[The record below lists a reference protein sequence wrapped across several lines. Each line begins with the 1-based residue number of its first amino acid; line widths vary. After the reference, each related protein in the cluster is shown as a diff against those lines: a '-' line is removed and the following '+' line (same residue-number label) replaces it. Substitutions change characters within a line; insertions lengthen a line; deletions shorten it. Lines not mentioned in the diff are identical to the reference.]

1 METSTVAITSTN
13 VAITST
19 VAITSDLYFTNIHI
33 LPTAVNAT
41 VCKNWYVNVIKILKR
56 QKQAFY
62 ELQIYNLIVNK
73 YNDCPSLYN
82 NRVSRRLDFT
92 DNKNN
97 NNNIFDDNI
106 FNIAY
111 DNMIKNI
118 FEYIKADDVVF
129 LNIKESLIQYY
140 TRYLSIHNKYCRM
153 EILDMLDNK
162 YVDEDIANEYKE
174 ILLKYYNY
182 IIT

>member
-1 METSTVAITSTN
+1 METSTVAITSAN
-13 VAITST
+13 I
-19 VAITSDLYFTNIHI
+19 AITSDLYFTNIHI

-41 VCKNWYVNVIKILKR
+41 VCKSWYVNVIKILKR

-73 YNDCPSLYN
+73 YSDCPSLYN
-82 NRVSRRLDFT
+82 NRVRRRLDFT
-92 DNKNN
+92 DNKKNS
-97 NNNIFDDNI
+97 NNIFDDNI

-118 FEYIKADDVVF
+118 FEYLKADDVVF

-153 EILDMLDNK
+153 EILDMLDNQ